1 MKKLYTYLI
10 LPVLVALCVSACS
23 ESAPAVPA
31 IELQGG
37 NELNIGAEGGSLNL
51 RFQSTFPWT
60 AASDESWCT
69 LTTKSGE
76 GGSIS
81 LPIEVKPNETF
92 ESRYANIT
100 LRSETVL
107 CKVKVVQAAHGAVTL
122 VVKHTAPK
130 FNIPVFTGASIRGT
144 VTWGDGAQED
154 YQKSL
159 SHEYAEQKEYT
170 TTISITGVET
180 VELENISGIAEI
192 DFTGF

>member
-23 ESAPAVPA
+23 ESEP
-31 IELQGG
+31 
-37 NELNIGAEGGSLNL
+37 
-51 RFQSTFPWT
+51 
-60 AASDESWCT
+60 
-69 LTTKSGE
+69 
-76 GGSIS
+76 
-81 LPIEVKPNETF
+81 
-92 ESRYANIT
+92 
-100 LRSETVL
+100 
-107 CKVKVVQAAHGAVTL
+107 VVQAAHGAVTL

-130 FNIPVFTGASIRGT
+130 FNIPVFTGANIRGT

-154 YQKSL
+154 YQKGL

-170 TTISITGVET
+170 TTISITGVEA

>member
-51 RFQSTFPWT
+51 RFQSTFPWSAT
-60 AASDESWCT
+60 SDESWCT

-81 LPIEVKPNETF
+81 LPIEVKPNEAF

-122 VVKHTAPK
+122 VVKHTSPK
-130 FNIPVFTGASIRGT
+130 FNIPVFTGANIRGT

-154 YQKSL
+154 YQKGL

-170 TTISITGVET
+170 TTISITGVE
-180 VELENISGIAEI
+180 A
-192 DFTGF
+192 